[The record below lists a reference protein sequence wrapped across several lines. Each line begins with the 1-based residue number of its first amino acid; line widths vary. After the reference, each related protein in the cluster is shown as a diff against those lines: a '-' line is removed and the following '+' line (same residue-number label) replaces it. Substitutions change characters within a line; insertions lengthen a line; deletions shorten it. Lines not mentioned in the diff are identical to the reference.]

1 MLRLPCAFP
10 FLSSQF
16 SDPAIVASAFKSV
29 VEEIKNLKISP
40 PADDSRCVHC
50 RKRRCVATYPACAR
64 NSYANERRQ
73 AVDERNVPVPAP
85 PFPGV
90 PQRTSLCSLAHRMNP
105 ALALFGTL
113 SYPPLNYSP
122 PHPFDVLQPS
132 PRSLFN
138 NSSIRGRDSAP
149 GASVRFAAAGAQL
162 SQRAKKSEP
171 GDPVDFP
178 PKGVGEMPKGTG
190 QFVPWGKHIPRK
202 KDVNYYVAT
211 GEQECKLCRRI
222 VRNAEDVGRSMYSL
236 CNGEYKELKDMCFA
250 QQKVLQ
256 GCPEFANSTSSC
268 GGERGASGGRAGG
281 ERGGVVGGRWYEWL
295 LGVFVGAR
303 SAWFGFS
310 G

>member
-122 PHPFDVLQPS
+122 PHPFDVPLNPHPVPFS
-132 PRSLFN
+132 TT
-138 NSSIRGRDSAP
+138 A
-149 GASVRFAAAGAQL
+149 ASAAATAPRAPASGSQ
-162 SQRAKKSEP
+162 QRA
-171 GDPVDFP
+171 
-178 PKGVGEMPKGTG
+178 
-190 QFVPWGKHIPRK
+190 
-202 KDVNYYVAT
+202 
-211 GEQECKLCRRI
+211 
-222 VRNAEDVGRSMYSL
+222 RS
-236 CNGEYKELKDMCFA
+236 
-250 QQKVLQ
+250 
-256 GCPEFANSTSSC
+256 
-268 GGERGASGGRAGG
+268 
-281 ERGGVVGGRWYEWL
+281 
-295 LGVFVGAR
+295 
-303 SAWFGFS
+303 
-310 G
+310 

>member
-1 MLRLPCAFP
+1 M
-10 FLSSQF
+10 
-16 SDPAIVASAFKSV
+16 
-29 VEEIKNLKISP
+29 
-40 PADDSRCVHC
+40 
-50 RKRRCVATYPACAR
+50 
-64 NSYANERRQ
+64 
-73 AVDERNVPVPAP
+73 
-85 PFPGV
+85 
-90 PQRTSLCSLAHRMNP
+90 
-105 ALALFGTL
+105 
-113 SYPPLNYSP
+113 
-122 PHPFDVLQPS
+122 
-132 PRSLFN
+132 
-138 NSSIRGRDSAP
+138 
-149 GASVRFAAAGAQL
+149 
-162 SQRAKKSEP
+162 
-171 GDPVDFP
+171 DFP

-295 LGVFVGAR
+295 LEWLWERGVLGLVSVVDCGRWVGCRTLEWKWGGSSVAVYAVGNVIVGR
-303 SAWFGFS
+303 EEREGPGAGGRKGRIEYQHKELSD
-310 G
+310 